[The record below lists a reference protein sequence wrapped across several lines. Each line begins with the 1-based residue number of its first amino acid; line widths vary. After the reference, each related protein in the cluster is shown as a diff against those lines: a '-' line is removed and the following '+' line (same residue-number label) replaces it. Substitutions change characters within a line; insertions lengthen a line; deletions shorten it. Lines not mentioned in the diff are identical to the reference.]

1 MNNNDFLEYVQN
13 AKENLY
19 FDRKSARIEPK
30 DIIRHVV
37 AFANANGGKL
47 VIGVE
52 NDGRLTGFT
61 NIQVHSV
68 EEYKA
73 EIMRSCRPVPK
84 FKCEIIK
91 YGNSDDEFILVINIA
106 VSTNDVIYGPNEK
119 VYLRINDAS
128 VELKHS
134 QIMSL
139 EYDKGDRRFE
149 ENIVEYSNI
158 DDIDEDLLAEY
169 KKIKN
174 VRSDV
179 SKRKI
184 LEARGLLRDGKLTNA
199 GVLLFAKNP
208 TKFLPNARIRFIRY
222 DGKRAGYGR
231 DINIIKEQTFDDPIP
246 VAIRKVTDLVR
257 SQLREFQTLNNDGRF
272 EIVPEYPEFAWF
284 EGIVNAVTHRDYRFI
299 GDHIRVIMFDDR
311 LEIFSPGKL
320 PNIVTL
326 ENMTNTRFSRNPVI
340 ARFLSEFGWVKE
352 LNEGVNRI
360 YSEMQKSFLNTPK
373 YFEPNDNAVLLVL
386 ENNIATRQLR
396 TDEKLVRLISE
407 NEWQNLNEYEKNL
420 LRYMYTNNKVTVKL
434 GTEVIKKGTNT
445 TRNILKG
452 LVQKNFVEWHGLS
465 LNDPKQYYTLV
476 SNE

>member
-1 MNNNDFLEYVQN
+1 MKMNDLEKFMNNNDFLEYVQN

-61 NIQVHSV
+61 NIQSHSV

-84 FKCEIIK
+84 FKCKTIK

-106 VSTNDVIYGPNEK
+106 VSTNDVIYGANEK
-119 VYLRINDAS
+119 VYLRINDS
-128 VELKHS
+128 SRELTYS

-149 ENIVEYSNI
+149 DNIVEYSNI

-246 VAIRKVTDLVR
+246 VAIRKMTDLVR
-257 SQLREFQTLNNDGRF
+257 SQLREFQNLNNDGRF

-284 EGIVNAVTHRDYRFI
+284 EG
-299 GDHIRVIMFDDR
+299 M
-311 LEIFSPGKL
+311 
-320 PNIVTL
+320 NIVTL
-326 ENMTNTRFSRNPVI
+326 ENMTHTRFSRNPVI

-373 YFEPNDNAVLLVL
+373 YFEPNENAVLLVL
-386 ENNIATRQLR
+386 ENNIAARQLR
-396 TDEKLVRLISE
+396 AEEKLAGIFSQNAWSDLSEQERLLVRYIYANNSVSVKKASE
-407 NEWQNLNEYEKNL
+407 ILNRGIVSARRTLKKLLEKEFL
-420 LRYMYTNNKVTVKL
+420 
-434 GTEVIKKGTNT
+434 
-445 TRNILKG
+445 
-452 LVQKNFVEWHGLS
+452 EWHGS
-465 LNDPKQYYTLV
+465 SANDPKQYYTLRSIV
-476 SNE
+476 K

>member
-1 MNNNDFLEYVQN
+1 M
-13 AKENLY
+13 
-19 FDRKSARIEPK
+19 
-30 DIIRHVV
+30 
-37 AFANANGGKL
+37 

-61 NIQVHSV
+61 NIQSHSV

-84 FKCEIIK
+84 FKCETIK

-106 VSTNDVIYGPNEK
+106 VSTNDVIYGTNEK
-119 VYLRINDAS
+119 VYLRINDS
-128 VELKHS
+128 SRELTYS

-149 ENIVEYSNI
+149 DNIVEYSNI

-174 VRSDV
+174 VSDE
-179 SKRKI
+179 SDRKI

-208 TKFLPNARIRFIRY
+208 SKFLPNARIRFIRY

-246 VAIRKVTDLVR
+246 VAIRKMTDLVR
-257 SQLREFQTLNNDGRF
+257 SQLREFQTLNDDGRF

-284 EGIVNAVTHRDYRFI
+284 EGIVNAVTHRDYRFM

-326 ENMTNTRFSRNPVI
+326 ENMTHTRFSRNPVI

-373 YFEPNDNAVLLVL
+373 YFEPNENAVLLVL

-396 TDEKLVRLISE
+396 TDEKLARLISE
-407 NEWQNLNEYEKNL
+407 DEWQNLNEYEKNL